1 LKKKINKNKYMKRRD
16 AISRVALMMGG
27 VLSAGTLATV
37 LEGCKSGGGSKVG
50 KDFAITPEH
59 SEMIAEI
66 AEMILPKTSTP
77 GAKEAKVPEFIQF
90 MLKECYKDEQQ
101 TAFFAGLDKLNEA
114 AKGSFMKATAEEKLA
129 LLKAEDT
136 AKEKSEFWQ
145 TMKDLTVLGYFTSE
159 QGATQALEYLEV
171 PTKYEPT
178 KLQKG
183 QKVWA
188 MS

>member
-1 LKKKINKNKYMKRRD
+1 MKRRD
-16 AISRVALMMGG
+16 AIARVALLIGG
-27 VLSAGTLATV
+27 TLSAGTLATV
-37 LEGCKSGGGSKVG
+37 LEGCKSGGSSTAGSA
-50 KDFAITPEH
+50 FAIAPQH

-90 MLKECYKDEQQ
+90 MLKECYNEDQQ
-101 TAFFAGLDKLNEA
+101 KSFFAGLDKLNDGA
-114 AKGSFMKATAEEKLA
+114 NGNFMKATNEEKLA
-129 LLKAEDT
+129 LLKTEDS
-136 AKEKSEFWQ
+136 AKEKSEFWK

-159 QGATQALEYLEV
+159 PGATKAAEYLEV
-171 PTKYEPT
+171 PGKYEGI

>member
-1 LKKKINKNKYMKRRD
+1 MNRRD
-16 AISRVALMMGG
+16 AIAKSAMLMGG
-27 VLSAGTLATV
+27 ILSAGTLATI
-37 LEGCKSGGGSKVG
+37 LESCKSGAGSKVG
-50 KDFAITPEH
+50 KDFAIVPTH

-77 GAKEAKVPEFIQF
+77 GAKEAKVPQFIEF
-90 MLKECYKDEQQ
+90 MLKDCYKDDQQ
-101 TAFFAGLDKLNEA
+101 KAFFAGLDKLNDGA
-114 AKGSFMKATAEEKLA
+114 DGNFMKASAEKKTE

-136 AKEKSEFWQ
+136 AKDKSEFWR

-159 QGATQALEYLEV
+159 QGATKAAEYLEI
-171 PTKYEPT
+171 PGKYEGI
-178 KLQKG
+178 KLAKG

>member
-1 LKKKINKNKYMKRRD
+1 MKRRD
-16 AISRVALMMGG
+16 AIARVALLIGG
-27 VLSAGTLATV
+27 TLSAGTLATV
-37 LEGCKSGGGSKVG
+37 LEGCKSGGSSTAGSA
-50 KDFAITPEH
+50 FAIAPQH

-90 MLKECYKDEQQ
+90 MLKECYNEDQQ
-101 TAFFAGLDKLNEA
+101 KSFFAGLDKLNDGA
-114 AKGSFMKATAEEKLA
+114 NGDFMKATNEQKLA
-129 LLKAEDT
+129 LLKTEDS
-136 AKEKSEFWQ
+136 AKEKSEFWK

-159 QGATQALEYLEV
+159 PGATKAAEYLEV
-171 PTKYEPT
+171 PGKYEGI

-183 QKVWA
+183 QKAWA

>member
-1 LKKKINKNKYMKRRD
+1 MKRRD
-16 AISRVALMMGG
+16 AIARVALLIGG
-27 VLSAGTLATV
+27 TLSAGTLATV
-37 LEGCKSGGGSKVG
+37 LEGCKSGGGSTAG
-50 KDFAITPEH
+50 KNFVITPEH
-59 SEMIAEI
+59 GEMISEI
-66 AEMILPKTSTP
+66 AEMILPKTSTV

-90 MLKECYKDEQQ
+90 MLKECYKEDQQ
-101 TAFFAGLDKLNEA
+101 KTFFAGLDKLNDGA
-114 AKGSFMKATAEEKLA
+114 NGNFMKATAEQKLA

-136 AKEKSEFWQ
+136 AKEKSEFWK

-159 QGATQALEYLEV
+159 LGATKAAEYLEV
-171 PTKYEPT
+171 PGKYEGI

>member
-1 LKKKINKNKYMKRRD
+1 MNRRD
-16 AISRVALMMGG
+16 AIAKSALLMGG
-27 VLSAGTLATV
+27 ILSAGTLATI
-37 LEGCKSGGGSKVG
+37 LESCKTGGGSKVG
-50 KDFAITPEH
+50 KDFAIVPSH

-77 GAKEAKVPEFIQF
+77 GAKEAKVPQFIEF
-90 MLKECYKDEQQ
+90 MLKECYKDDQQ
-101 TAFFAGLDKLNEA
+101 KAFFAGLDKLNDGA
-114 AKGSFMKATAEEKLA
+114 DGNFMKASIEKKTE

-136 AKEKSEFWQ
+136 AKEKSEFWK

-159 QGATQALEYLEV
+159 PGATKAAEYLEV
-171 PTKYEPT
+171 PGKYEGI
-178 KLQKG
+178 KLTKG

>member
-1 LKKKINKNKYMKRRD
+1 MKRRD
-16 AISRVALMMGG
+16 AIARVALLMGG
-27 VLSAGTLATV
+27 TLSAGTLATV

-50 KDFAITPEH
+50 KDFAIVPQH
-59 SEMIAEI
+59 SQMIAEI

-77 GAKEAKVPEFIQF
+77 GAKEAKVPEFIEF
-90 MLKECYKDEQQ
+90 MLKECYKEDQQ
-101 TAFFAGLDKLNEA
+101 KGFFAALDKLNDGA
-114 AKGSFMKATAEEKLA
+114 DGDFMKAPAEKKLA
-129 LLKAEDT
+129 LLKAEDS
-136 AKEKSEFWQ
+136 AKEKSEFWK

-159 QGATQALEYLEV
+159 QGATKAAEYLEV
-171 PTKYEPT
+171 PGKYEGI